1 MAIRRQATAGMIAD
15 TSLYNI
21 DGACVTS
28 SALVRQAGAA
38 VGVGS
43 VVDGH
48 KVLVAATAANC
59 YGVLVKSHYESPKG
73 TYGGVSGDIEE
84 YQVANVMTHGRIWML
99 ANSAVVPVFGGQ
111 VFLGSDGSVAATGI
125 ATNWTFAG
133 GSQPA
138 DAVSGEPALV
148 EVQLTQRTGPYVAN
162 TP

>member
-1 MAIRRQATAGMIAD
+1 MAIRRQATVGMVAD

-21 DGACVTS
+21 DGACVTDS
-28 SALVRQAGAA
+28 GFVRQVGTA
-38 VGVGS
+38 VGVSS

-48 KVLVAATAANC
+48 KVLVAATAQNA

-73 TYGGVSGDIEE
+73 TYGGVVGDIDN

-99 ANSAVVPVFGGQ
+99 ANPAVVPVFGGQ
-111 VFLGSDGSVAATGI
+111 VFLGSDGSVAASGI

-138 DAVSGEPALV
+138 DSVSGEPALV
-148 EVQLTQRTGPYVAN
+148 EVQITQRTGPYVAN